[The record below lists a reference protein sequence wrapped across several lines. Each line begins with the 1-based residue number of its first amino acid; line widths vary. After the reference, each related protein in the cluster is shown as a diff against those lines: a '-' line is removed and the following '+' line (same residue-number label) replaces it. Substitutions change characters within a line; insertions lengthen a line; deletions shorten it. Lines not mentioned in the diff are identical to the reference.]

1 MNLAHPESLLFWNTI
16 TFLILLFLLSKY
28 AWKPI
33 MKSVK
38 EREASINSALEA
50 AEEAKKEMQNL
61 KANNERLLAEARV
74 ERDLI
79 LKEAREM
86 KDKIVAEA
94 KEEAQREG
102 DKLIKQAK
110 DLIDSEKKV
119 ALAQL
124 KDQIAAL
131 SIEMA
136 QKIMINELVDT
147 KKQTVLINNYL
158 KDVTL
163 N

>member
-74 ERDLI
+74 ERDLM

-86 KDKIVAEA
+86 KDKIVAED

>member
-1 MNLAHPESLLFWNTI
+1 
-16 TFLILLFLLSKY
+16 
-28 AWKPI
+28 

-74 ERDLI
+74 ERDLM

>member
-74 ERDLI
+74 ERDLM

-110 DLIDSEKKV
+110 QLIDSEKKV

-124 KDQIAAL
+124 KDQVAAL

-136 QKIMINELVDT
+136 QKVMISELVDT

>member
-61 KANNERLLAEARV
+61 KANNERLLAEARA
-74 ERDLI
+74 ERDLM
-79 LKEAREM
+79 LKEAC
-86 KDKIVAEA
+86 
-94 KEEAQREG
+94 G
-102 DKLIKQAK
+102 
-110 DLIDSEKKV
+110 
-119 ALAQL
+119 
-124 KDQIAAL
+124 
-131 SIEMA
+131 
-136 QKIMINELVDT
+136 
-147 KKQTVLINNYL
+147 
-158 KDVTL
+158 
-163 N
+163 

>member
-74 ERDLI
+74 ERDLM

-86 KDKIVAEA
+86 KDKIVAQA

-110 DLIDSEKKV
+110 ELIDSEKKV

>member
-74 ERDLI
+74 ERDLM

-102 DKLIKQAK
+102 DKLLKQAK

>member
-74 ERDLI
+74 ERDLM

-136 QKIMINELVDT
+136 QKIMINDLVDT

>member
-61 KANNERLLAEARV
+61 KANNERLLVEARV
-74 ERDLI
+74 ERDLM

>member
-74 ERDLI
+74 ERDLM

-94 KEEAQREG
+94 KEEAQHEG

-110 DLIDSEKKV
+110 ELIDSEKKV

>member
-74 ERDLI
+74 ERDLM

-136 QKIMINELVDT
+136 QKIMINE
-147 KKQTVLINNYL
+147 Q
-158 KDVTL
+158 
-163 N
+163 

>member
-38 EREASINSALEA
+38 EREASINIALEA

-74 ERDLI
+74 ERDLM

-147 KKQTVLINNYL
+147 KKQPVLINNYL

>member
-1 MNLAHPESLLFWNTI
+1 M
-16 TFLILLFLLSKY
+16 LSKY

-74 ERDLI
+74 ERDLM

>member
-61 KANNERLLAEARV
+61 KANNERLLADARV
-74 ERDLI
+74 ERDLM

-124 KDQIAAL
+124 KEAIG
-131 SIEMA
+131 
-136 QKIMINELVDT
+136 
-147 KKQTVLINNYL
+147 
-158 KDVTL
+158 
-163 N
+163 

>member
-61 KANNERLLAEARV
+61 KANNERLLAEARA
-74 ERDLI
+74 ERDLM

-110 DLIDSEKKV
+110 ELIDSEKKV

>member
-61 KANNERLLAEARV
+61 KANNERLLAEARL
-74 ERDLI
+74 ERDLM

>member
-74 ERDLI
+74 ERDLM

-102 DKLIKQAK
+102 DKLIRQAK

>member
-74 ERDLI
+74 ERDLM

-110 DLIDSEKKV
+110 QLIDSEKKV

>member
-74 ERDLI
+74 ERDLM

-86 KDKIVAEA
+86 KEKIVAEA

>member
-38 EREASINSALEA
+38 QREASINSALEA

-74 ERDLI
+74 ERDLM

>member
-61 KANNERLLAEARV
+61 KDNNERLLAEARV
-74 ERDLI
+74 ERDLM

>member
-74 ERDLI
+74 ERDLM

-86 KDKIVAEA
+86 KDKIAAEA

>member
-38 EREASINSALEA
+38 EREASINIALEA

-74 ERDLI
+74 ERDLM

>member
-74 ERDLI
+74 ERDLM

-86 KDKIVAEA
+86 KDKSVAEA

>member
-38 EREASINSALEA
+38 EREASINIALEA

-74 ERDLI
+74 ERDLM

-147 KKQTVLINNYL
+147 KKQKVLINNYL

>member
-1 MNLAHPESLLFWNTI
+1 MKNHLITVGCKVVLLF
-16 TFLILLFLLSKY
+16 LLFLLSKY

-74 ERDLI
+74 ERDLM

>member
-74 ERDLI
+74 ERDLM

-124 KDQIAAL
+124 KDQVAAL

-136 QKIMINELVDT
+136 QKVMISELVDT

>member
-16 TFLILLFLLSKY
+16 TFLILLFLISKY

-50 AEEAKKEMQNL
+50 AEEAKKEMQNV

-74 ERDLI
+74 ERDLM

-110 DLIDSEKKV
+110 ELIDSEKKV

>member
-74 ERDLI
+74 ERDLM

-110 DLIDSEKKV
+110 ELIDSEKKV

-136 QKIMINELVDT
+136 QKIMINELIDT

>member
-74 ERDLI
+74 ERDLM

-110 DLIDSEKKV
+110 YLIDSEKKV

>member
-74 ERDLI
+74 ERDLM

-147 KKQTVLINNYL
+147 KKQTVLINNYF